1 MCFFVRS
8 WNWRQ
13 LLVFP
18 LEITFHIHGGFS
30 DPHET
35 IWTIFTFLIINSTSI
50 SVTYFYISSLT
61 HLQSAQSPENKKS
74 QKCSSEYNKI
84 FNHIENNLIIRF
96 KLIHSNNMVGYYI
109 NSLLKLLLFLGWC
122 QLFHFNKQHKN
133 ILPTPLLTIPE
144 IC

>member
-1 MCFFVRS
+1 MCFLVRS

-35 IWTIFTFLIINSTSI
+35 IWTIFTFLIINSTSN
-50 SVTYFYISSLT
+50 SVTYFHTSSLT
-61 HLQSAQSPENKKS
+61 HLQSAQFPENEKS
-74 QKCSSEYNKI
+74 QKCSNESNQI
-84 FNHIENNLIIRF
+84 FNHIENNLLIRL

-109 NSLLKLLLFLGWC
+109 NSLCKLLLFLGWC
-122 QLFHFNKQHKN
+122 QLFHFNEQHKN
-133 ILPTPLLTIPE
+133 LPPPLF
-144 IC
+144 